1 MKIHFISLN
10 EKFINEAKD
19 LFGMTKI
26 PATFEIGDIQN
37 VPQKGKAFLSPA
49 NSLGFMDGGIDLVL
63 SRKMFPGCEPKVK
76 EMIAEI
82 GKKTT
87 LGRPYLPVGSAL
99 WFKVNNN
106 ESALIS
112 APTMFLPH
120 DVSETMNA
128 YWAMMAA
135 LQAMEKI
142 EVETEGTI
150 HTLVCTSLCCGVG
163 RMDEETSAIQIRQ
176 AVRDFEEGLRFPE
189 VEDFGVHYVRLP
201 SRDDAQPKNFDN
213 REIGSTWPFI

>member
-10 EKFINEAKD
+10 ETFINEAKE
-19 LFGMTKI
+19 LFGMTTI
-26 PATFEIGDIQN
+26 PITFEIGDIQN
-37 VPQKGKAFLSPA
+37 VPRKGKAFVSPA

-76 EMIAEI
+76 EMIVEI

-99 WFKVNNN
+99 WFKVNNG
-106 ESALIS
+106 ESVLIS

-120 DVSETMNA
+120 DVSDTMNA
-128 YWAMMAA
+128 YWAMIAC
-135 LQAMEKI
+135 LQAMQKVE
-142 EVETEGTI
+142 EETEGVI
-150 HTLVCTSLCCGVG
+150 DTLVCTSLCCGVG

-176 AVRDFEEGLRFPE
+176 AVRDFEIDKLFPE
-189 VEDFGVHYVRLP
+189 VEDFGIQYVILP
-201 SRDDAQPKNFDN
+201 SRDDVQPKNFDN
-213 REIGSTWPFI
+213 REIGSTWPFL

>member
-10 EKFINEAKD
+10 EEFIEEAKE
-19 LFGMTKI
+19 LFGMTKTPI
-26 PATFEIGDIQN
+26 TFEIGDIQN
-37 VPQKGKAFLSPA
+37 VPRKGKAFVSPA
-49 NSLGFMDGGIDLVL
+49 NSLGIMDGGIDLIL
-63 SRKMFPGCEPKVK
+63 SRNMFPGCESQVK
-76 EMIAEI
+76 KMIAEI

-99 WFKVNNN
+99 WFQTTE
-106 ESALIS
+106 ESVLIS

-128 YWAMMAA
+128 YWCMMAC

-142 EVETEGTI
+142 EAETKGAI
-150 HTLVCTSLCCGVG
+150 DTLVCTSLCCGVG
-163 RMDEETSAIQIRQ
+163 RMDAETSALQMCQ
-176 AVRDFEEGLRFPE
+176 ALRDFEEGKRFIE
-189 VEDFGVHYVRLP
+189 VEDFGVHYVILP
-201 SRDDAQPKNFDN
+201 SRDNLQPKNFDN